1 MLSILGKNLPL
12 KLLSVFLSVLLW
24 AVISRGTGGET
35 MEISLGIPLEL
46 HNLPKDMEVIRGPVE
61 RVDVRFS
68 GPRRIVS
75 KLSQMGLAI
84 TLDLSGAADG
94 KKSFG
99 IFTSDIQ
106 VPERVTVTRVTP
118 SKVDIVLEK
127 VQQKQVPVILLTEG
141 SPSTGYTI
149 DVPRLDPG
157 FLEIRGPGSVISGIQ
172 YLSTPPVPVH
182 GATVNI
188 VGKTAVVLPESESR
202 VHVVGSP
209 KVKYEIPV
217 LKMDASAPGDMEK
230 TE

>member
-1 MLSILGKNLPL
+1 MVPILGKNLPL
-12 KLLSVFLSVLLW
+12 KILSVFLSVLLW

-94 KKSFG
+94 KKSFE

-106 VPERVTVTRVTP
+106 VPERVSVTRVTP
-118 SKVDIVLEK
+118 SNVDLVLEK
-127 VQQKQVPVILLTEG
+127 VQQKQVPVTLRTEG

-149 DVPRLDPG
+149 EVPRLDPA
-157 FLEIRGPGSVISGIQ
+157 FLEIRGPGSVINGIEN
-172 YLSTPPVPVH
+172 LFTPPVPVQ

-188 VGKTAVVLPESESR
+188 VGKIAVLVPESR

-217 LKMDASAPGDMEK
+217 LKMDASTADGSGNTK
-230 TE
+230 